1 MQQTLI
7 AAVILLIGFL
17 FGEIAKKVY
26 LPKVTGYIFAGILL
40 KFHFLH
46 IIPED
51 FLDHTDFITNIS
63 LAFITFSVGGTLL
76 YSNFKKLGKAVLTI
90 TLFEASFAVFFVI
103 MAFIGINTL
112 FQGFTPAAWIGLTIP
127 LSILLGT
134 FASPT
139 DPATT
144 LAVSHEYRARGD
156 VSSSILG
163 IAAFDDAFG
172 IIIFAVGTSLAQLA
186 VLQSGLNFHSTVLH
200 PLFTIVGGIAIG
212 IGFGLIFNKISSLL
226 RLATK
231 GSIIVLILGMI
242 TLCFSLAHLVEC
254 DELLA
259 TMAMG
264 CVVANFNPHQHEFF
278 EMMEHYI
285 EELIFVLFFTL
296 SGMYFDYH
304 SLASSYIFII
314 LFVLFRCA
322 GKLTGARL
330 GATLAKA
337 PESVR
342 RYTGLGLL
350 PQGGIVIGLALVIK
364 GNPAFAEISDSIINI
379 VIGATIIH
387 ELLGPVAVKVGLQ
400 KAGEI
405 LTSQKDSEAVQE
417 TVKGWESPAAGADF
431 YFVDLLKFHTVS
443 ELLSQLKPVETV
455 PENIKF
461 SQFKKLFFSTT
472 QDYFPVVNES
482 RQLTGI
488 FSTRDFRSVLLEP
501 EIDDLIVVKDIAI
514 SDIIYTTPEEDLSSI
529 MHKFSQKNLDSIPV
543 VKDSE
548 NKKFLGMLRRKEVI
562 AFYNQKVQE
571 MTASGKEVAP
581 VQGSLAQ

>member
-17 FGEIAKKVY
+17 FGEIAKKLY

-76 YSNFKKLGKAVLTI
+76 YSNFKKLGKAVLYI
-90 TLFEASFAVFFVI
+90 TLFEATLAVLFVI
-103 MAFIGINTL
+103 GAFIFVNTF
-112 FQGFTPAAWIGLTIP
+112 FQGLTPASWVGLAIP

-172 IIIFAVGTSLAQLA
+172 IIIFSVGTALAQLA
-186 VLQSGLNFHSTVLH
+186 VLQSGLSFSSTVLH
-200 PLFTIVGGIAIG
+200 PLYAILGGIAIG
-212 IGFGLIFNKISSLL
+212 IGFALLFNKISSML

-242 TLCFSLAHLVEC
+242 TLCFSLAHLVGC

-264 CVVANFNPHQHEFF
+264 CVVANFNPHQNEFF
-278 EMMEHYI
+278 EMIEHYI

-296 SGMYFDYH
+296 SGMYFSFE
-304 SLASSYIFII
+304 SLSSSYIFII

-322 GKLTGARL
+322 GKLSGARI

-337 PESVR
+337 PESVKR
-342 RYTGLGLL
+342 FTGLGLL
-350 PQGGIVIGLALVIK
+350 PQGGIVIGLALVVK

-387 ELLGPVAVKVGLQ
+387 ELLGPVAVKIGLQ

-405 LTSQKDSEAVQE
+405 LTSQRESEAVQE
-417 TVKGWESPAAGADF
+417 TVKGWESPAAGTDF
-431 YFVDLLKFHTVS
+431 YFVDILKFHTVS
-443 ELLSQLKPVETV
+443 ELQSELKPVETV

-472 QDYFPVVNES
+472 QDYFPVVNDKGE
-482 RQLTGI
+482 LTGI

-514 SDIIYTTPEEDLSSI
+514 SDIIYTTPDEDLSTI
-529 MHKFSQKNLDSIPV
+529 MYKFSQKNLDSIPV
-543 VKDSE
+543 VEDDQ
-548 NKKFLGMLRRKEVI
+548 NKRFLGMLRRKEVI
-562 AFYNQKVQE
+562 AFYNDKVRE
-571 MTASGKEVAP
+571 MAESGREASA
-581 VQGSLAQ
+581 VQGAVAE